1 MAETPNYAEQL
12 KTLRQNHPPAPEL
25 MAEVKEQNKAK
36 AAILAAIAA
45 EAKTVPQI
53 AKETGLDAAVVLWFM
68 AGLKKYGF
76 VTDEGKK
83 GSYYTYKK
91 KVA

>member
-1 MAETPNYAEQL
+1 MAETTNYAEQL
-12 KTLRQNHPPAPEL
+12 KALKQKHPPAPGL

-76 VTDEGKK
+76 VSDEGKK